1 MADYSMMEEVVS
13 TCPTKK
19 CQHCGQQC
27 AIAFRSCPSCNENFP
42 DCLKRQANG
51 PVRQHPS
58 SLVTIMQKK
67 ANQLNQLGYDIFILG
82 HKRNAVNPSHINFTT
97 PGIAK
102 EFVKDYPKLFEGWKT
117 YCSSKSRGQNSNH
130 QVGLSTAG
138 ENEIGLTQTAT
149 QSQVGLTQTA
159 TQGQVGLTQTATED
173 QELTQT
179 ATQIQV
185 GLTQTATQSQ
195 GLTQTATEGQGL
207 TQTATQSQVG
217 LTQTAT
223 QSQVGLMQTQ
233 SQGLTQ
239 TATEGQ
245 VELTQTATQ
254 IQVGL
259 TQTATQ
265 SQGLTQSQVGL
276 TQTATEGQV
285 ELTQTATQI
294 QGLSQTQNQAR
305 RKRCRECDGC
315 RATKCGNCKYC
326 FHPSLKRACMM
337 RKCIN
342 LN

>member
-149 QSQVGLTQTA
+149 QSQGLTQTA
-159 TQGQVGLTQTATED
+159 TQGQGLTQTATEG

-185 GLTQTATQSQ
+185 
-195 GLTQTATEGQGL
+195 GL

-233 SQGLTQ
+233 SQVGLTQ

>member
-149 QSQVGLTQTA
+149 QSQGLTQTATQGQVGLTQTA
-159 TQGQVGLTQTATED
+159 TQGQVGLTQTAT
-173 QELTQT
+173 Q
-179 ATQIQV
+179 
-185 GLTQTATQSQ
+185 
-195 GLTQTATEGQGL
+195 GQGL

>member
-173 QELTQT
+173 QVELTQT
-179 ATQIQV
+179 ATQI
-185 GLTQTATQSQ
+185 
-195 GLTQTATEGQGL
+195 QGL
-207 TQTATQSQVG
+207 TQTATQSQG

-245 VELTQTATQ
+245 ELTQTATQ